1 MKTSLGPSQ
10 KRPVNLLL
18 SDETVRQA
26 RQLTDNLSATV
37 DQLLSDFIARHRDDL
52 AARRQTDDAIAEY
65 WNRFEDTHGS
75 FADEH
80 QIL

>member
-1 MKTSLGPSQ
+1 MKTSTSQ
-10 KRPVNLLL
+10 SSKRPVNLLL

-37 DQLLSDFIARHRDDL
+37 DQLLADFIAQRRDDQV
-52 AARRQTDDAIAEY
+52 ARRQADDAVAEY
-65 WNRFEDTHGS
+65 WNRFEDVHGS

>member
-1 MKTSLGPSQ
+1 MKSSENQTQ

-26 RQLTDNLSATV
+26 RQLTGNLSATV
-37 DQLLSDFIARHRDDL
+37 EQLLADFVASHRDEV
-52 AARRQTDDAIAEY
+52 AARQRADDAVADY
-65 WNRFEDTHGS
+65 WNRFDECHGS

>member
-1 MKTSLGPSQ
+1 MKINEKQIQ

-37 DQLLSDFIARHRDDL
+37 EQLLTDFVAYHRNE
-52 AARRQTDDAIAEY
+52 AVSRQRADDAVADY
-65 WNRFEDTHGS
+65 WNRFEDLHGS

>member
-1 MKTSLGPSQ
+1 MKTGANQAQ

-26 RQLTDNLSATV
+26 RELTDNLSATV
-37 DQLLSDFIARHRDDL
+37 DQLLQDFIARHGDAL
-52 AARRQTDDAIAEY
+52 AARRQADDAVAEY
-65 WNRFEDTHGS
+65 WNRFEEVHGS

-80 QIL
+80 QVL